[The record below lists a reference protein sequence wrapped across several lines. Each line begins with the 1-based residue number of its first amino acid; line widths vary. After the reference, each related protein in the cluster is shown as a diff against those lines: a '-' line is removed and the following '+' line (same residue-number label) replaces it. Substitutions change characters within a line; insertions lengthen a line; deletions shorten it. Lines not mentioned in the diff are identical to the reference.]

1 MNNKIYTET
10 QTGLNHFFA
19 KVYGLVGMGI
29 LLSAIVSAGMLYIF
43 TDTFVDILVN
53 QPMIYFGAMAIELGL
68 VFWAASVARQN
79 SPLALPLFLIYS
91 ALNGF
96 TLSFIVVQY
105 DPTAVVAAF
114 VSSSILFF
122 VMAIIGRVTKKD
134 LSGMGKALIAAL
146 IGLIITSIVNMF
158 LASGPLSLVISM
170 VSVIIF
176 SGLIAYDNQ
185 RIKRIYEES
194 NGQVLDGWAVS
205 LALSLYLD
213 FINLFISLLRI
224 FGRRR

>member
-1 MNNKIYTET
+1 MNNNIYTET
-10 QTGLNHFFA
+10 QTGLNRFFA
-19 KVYGLVGMGI
+19 RVYGLVGMGI

-43 TDTFVDILVN
+43 TDTFVDILIN
-53 QPMIYFGAMAIELGL
+53 QPMIYFGAMAVELVL

-96 TLSFIVVQY
+96 TLSFIIAQY
-105 DPTAVVAAF
+105 AQTTVVAAF

-158 LASGPLSLVISM
+158 LASGPLSLMISM
-170 VSVIIF
+170 VSVVIF

-185 RIKRIYEES
+185 RIKRVYEES